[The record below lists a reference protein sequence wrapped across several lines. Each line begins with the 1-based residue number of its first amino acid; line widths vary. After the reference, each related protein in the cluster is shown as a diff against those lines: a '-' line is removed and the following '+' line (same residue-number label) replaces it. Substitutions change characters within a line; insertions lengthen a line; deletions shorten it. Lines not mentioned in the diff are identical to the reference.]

1 MGTLTAILSF
11 TRQNRIADFEWDENT
26 GKLPPQLRIGI
37 PALAIA
43 LAALAITPCWAWP
56 WIGAMALY
64 ALFLSHYQNW
74 RSPLT
79 KPEIDSFLQSMQH
92 ETDLEKFRAFLEADN
107 GREFF
112 MLNLIRMTD
121 GKSKHPDTGEEIAPH
136 ELVESYSRPFL
147 KKLLLRGGH
156 PTLLMQRRGGDVD
169 SWGPTA
175 EIGASWGL
183 TNVMRYRSRRDL
195 TDLACSA
202 DFEGIHR
209 FKREAIVET
218 ISFPNKMLMTGFA
231 GPRVF
236 VATVLILAAALTNI
250 AILTLS

>member
-1 MGTLTAILSF
+1 
-11 TRQNRIADFEWDENT
+11 
-26 GKLPPQLRIGI
+26 
-37 PALAIA
+37 
-43 LAALAITPCWAWP
+43 
-56 WIGAMALY
+56 
-64 ALFLSHYQNW
+64 
-74 RSPLT
+74 
-79 KPEIDSFLQSMQH
+79 
-92 ETDLEKFRAFLEADN
+92 
-107 GREFF
+107 
-112 MLNLIRMTD
+112 
-121 GKSKHPDTGEEIAPH
+121 
-136 ELVESYSRPFL
+136 
-147 KKLLLRGGH
+147 
-156 PTLLMQRRGGDVD
+156 MQRRGGDVD